1 MPPDSTFRLSIYLTL
16 ALACAAIGYSEST
29 FLIETPIIAGIV
41 IVVLAVLY
49 RLESRV
55 ELLTIPAA
63 NRLGLAVGLAN
74 LVWAA
79 FRILR
84 EMNDP
89 QMPRTDWPLLGL
101 GLTGPLVLMLIP
113 AKLAR
118 REKHAGDYW
127 WLYGLGLA
135 AAALAG
141 AMAEDFFAFLLIGLY
156 AVCAIWSLVLFCLCQ
171 GGGSIRPIPGQGPE
185 VRVVGIVSGQ
195 PRNGARF
202 ALGMATLAVA
212 VAIPLYLLTPRST
225 FARLEFGKPRIEIG
239 YAADQMVD
247 LTQTGDLRP
256 TSRSRS
262 RYMPRPRED
271 RGWMCRRISDGGG
284 K

>member
-1 MPPDSTFRLSIYLTL
+1 M
-16 ALACAAIGYSEST
+16 
-29 FLIETPIIAGIV
+29 
-41 IVVLAVLY
+41 
-49 RLESRV
+49 
-55 ELLTIPAA
+55 TIPAA

-247 LTQTGDLRP
+247 LTQTGDLRAERADRVRGICRDRERTASGCAVGSAMVGASEDP
-256 TSRSRS
+256 LPGGPVAGWDRLQDALGRSG
-262 RYMPRPRED
+262 PWAKHD
-271 RGWMCRRISDGGG
+271 
-284 K
+284 